1 MLGAVFAGA
10 LKAGKAKRSRM
21 RNKPKG
27 PKKKR
32 PAFLGG
38 KEGQPLGGRSKRR
51 RRLKPKEESIA
62 RIRREQR
69 RTSSARKPRT
79 TKPAPKPVRLPSDKL
94 PIGGKKP
101 RTTKPAP
108 KPVEFH
114 RDPKRTPGKPRPT
127 DPIRTKR
134 RRTPEKTRPTDLRR
148 TPGKP
153 RVQEPS
159 RTERV
164 SKELPSKVPSV
175 RKRRRSKP
183 KGPSYTT
190 SSLNV

>member
-10 LKAGKAKRSRM
+10 LKAGKAKRRRM

-94 PIGGKKP
+94 PIGGKNP
-101 RTTKPAP
+101 RRTPIDRL
-108 KPVEFH
+108 PVEFH

-175 RKRRRSKP
+175 QKRRRSKR

>member
-1 MLGAVFAGA
+1 MLFARS
-10 LKAGKAKRSRM
+10 LGKRKRKPASLRRKTGRVMPDRGSRY
-21 RNKPKG
+21 K
-27 PKKKR
+27 
-32 PAFLGG
+32 
-38 KEGQPLGGRSKRR
+38 SKRR

-69 RTSSARKPRT
+69 RTSSAR
-79 TKPAPKPVRLPSDKL
+79 
-94 PIGGKKP
+94 KP

-175 RKRRRSKP
+175 QKRRRSKR

>member
-10 LKAGKAKRSRM
+10 LKAGKAKRRRM

-69 RTSSARKPRT
+69 RTSHGIKKVKPCLLYTSPSPRDRTRSRMPSSA
-79 TKPAPKPVRLPSDKL
+79 
-94 PIGGKKP
+94 
-101 RTTKPAP
+101 
-108 KPVEFH
+108 
-114 RDPKRTPGKPRPT
+114 
-127 DPIRTKR
+127 
-134 RRTPEKTRPTDLRR
+134 
-148 TPGKP
+148 
-153 RVQEPS
+153 
-159 RTERV
+159 
-164 SKELPSKVPSV
+164 
-175 RKRRRSKP
+175 
-183 KGPSYTT
+183 
-190 SSLNV
+190 

>member
-1 MLGAVFAGA
+1 MCI
-10 LKAGKAKRSRM
+10 RDR
-21 RNKPKG
+21 
-27 PKKKR
+27 
-32 PAFLGG
+32 
-38 KEGQPLGGRSKRR
+38 PLGGRSKRR

-69 RTSSARKPRT
+69 RTSSAR
-79 TKPAPKPVRLPSDKL
+79 
-94 PIGGKKP
+94 KP

-175 RKRRRSKP
+175 QKRRRSKR

>member
-10 LKAGKAKRSRM
+10 LKAGKAKRRRM

-114 RDPKRTPGKPRPT
+114 RDPKRTPGKPRPQ
-127 DPIRTKR
+127 
-134 RRTPEKTRPTDLRR
+134 
-148 TPGKP
+148 

-159 RTERV
+159 KTERV